1 MAVGSVLGAVL
12 IFVVVAVIIIA
23 CNANKRKARD
33 KVRRPSMNRGYE
45 PEYEMKNWHEQGS
58 RPVGA
63 AMMMV
68 EPYRKE
74 TRLGSSLSIGNR
86 SVQPMV
92 CNTNIATLFLGH
104 DTFEIWM
111 KGMRQSPSKGLCM
124 VNFRVQLILQSTL
137 PLFISKTV
145 SYFRLTDIFFINL
158 ARGPRRHK
166 STTYDDTA
174 TPTATIT
181 CRLKAI
187 YCIVTSE

>member
-45 PEYEMKNWHEQGS
+45 PEYEMKNWHGS

-111 KGMRQSPSKGLCM
+111 KGMGQSPSKGLCM